1 MVINFLVLTNYKNSN
16 FGFVLLMKMFQKSN
30 QKQETLVKLKTL
42 SLADLAAQTTQILKL
57 MFPNVV
63 YRRTV
68 YKIGVCFC
76 SNIFFSVA
84 ACQTVAKMSQ
94 P

>member
-1 MVINFLVLTNYKNSN
+1 MVINFLVPTKYKNSN
-16 FGFVLLMKMFQKSN
+16 FGFVLPKKIFK
-30 QKQETLVKLKTL
+30 KTQ
-42 SLADLAAQTTQILKL
+42 SKAGYFRIKEISFTDLAAQTTQIVKFML
-57 MFPNVV
+57 PNVA
-63 YRRTV
+63 YRPTV
-68 YKIGVCFC
+68 YKTGLCFC